1 VSRGGRTRHVGLP
14 RWLFGPALLAAVFVV
29 LPVAAMTTRIAWGD
43 FFSLV
48 TSEGARSALWLSLR
62 TSTASTLL
70 CLVLG
75 IPLATVLARS
85 EARWLGVLRSLV
97 LLPLVL
103 PPVVGGIALLSAFG
117 RQGLLGSELEALGIT
132 IAFSTVAVVLAQTF
146 VSLPFL
152 VVSLEG
158 ALRTAG
164 ERYDV
169 VAASLGARPTTVLR
183 RVTLPLVLPGLA
195 SGAVLAFARSLGE
208 FGATITFAGSLEG
221 TTRTLPLLIY
231 NLRVTDADA
240 AVAMSLVLV
249 AVAVLVIGLVRPR
262 GAL

>member
-1 VSRGGRTRHVGLP
+1 M
-14 RWLFGPALLAAVFVV
+14 FVV
-29 LPVAAMTTRIAWGD
+29 LPVASMTTRIAWSD
-43 FFSLV
+43 FPSLV
-48 TSEGARSALWLSLR
+48 TSEAARSALLLSLR

-70 CLVLG
+70 CLLLG

-103 PPVVGGIALLSAFG
+103 PPVVGGIALLSTFG
-117 RQGLLGSELEALGIT
+117 RQGLLGGHLETLGIK
-132 IAFSTVAVVLAQTF
+132 IAFTSIAVVLAQTF

>member
-1 VSRGGRTRHVGLP
+1 MSRARHVGLP
-14 RWLFGPALLAAVFVV
+14 RWLFGPALLAGAFVV
-29 LPVAAMTTRIAWGD
+29 LPVASMTTRIALGD
-43 FFSLV
+43 FWSLV
-48 TSEGARSALWLSLR
+48 TSRAARSALVLSLE
-62 TSTASTLL
+62 TSSASTAL
-70 CLVLG
+70 CLLLG
-75 IPLATVLARS
+75 VPLATVLARG
-85 EARWLGVLRSLV
+85 EGRWLGPLRSLV

-103 PPVVGGIALLSAFG
+103 PPVVGGIALLSTFG
-117 RQGLLGSELEALGIT
+117 RQGLLGGELEALGIR
-132 IAFSTVAVVLAQTF
+132 IAFTSVAVVLAQTF

-152 VVSLEG
+152 VISLEG